1 VIEQQPDVAE
11 QIAKLLR
18 EFKLSAAADEL
29 APRLI
34 DAGHEA
40 ALATIAEVLALEHDA
55 RHERRV
61 ARLRYASKLP
71 DGKTFATFD
80 DKRLPRPVLRKL
92 RELERGDFLDEA
104 INVLAFGLP
113 GVGKSHAIAALGHA
127 LIQRGRTVLWTP
139 TYSLIQDLLAAKR
152 DLELPRKLRK
162 LDNYELVILDDIGY
176 VKQTPEEAEVLF
188 TLLAE
193 RYERRSTAL
202 TSNLVFSEWDRI
214 FKNKMATSAAI
225 DRLVHHSVVVEFDV
239 ASYRAEKAKGRSRPA
254 HEPTTT
260 T

>member
-1 VIEQQPDVAE
+1 MSHELPDHAAL
-11 QIAKLLR
+11 IANLLR
-18 EFKLSAAADEL
+18 EFKLTAAADEL
-29 APRLI
+29 VPRLVS
-34 DAGHEA
+34 AGQDA
-40 ALATIAEVLALEHDA
+40 ALATIAEVLGLEQDA

-61 ARLRYASKLP
+61 ARLRRASKLP
-71 DGKTFATFD
+71 EGKTFETFD
-80 DKRLPRPVLRKL
+80 DKRLPRPVLRQL

-113 GVGKSHAIAALGHA
+113 GVGKSHALAALGHA
-127 LIQRGRTVLWTP
+127 LVQRGRTVLWTP
-139 TYSLIQDLLAAKR
+139 TYSLIQELLAAKR
-152 DLELPRKLRK
+152 DLELPRMLRK

-176 VKQTPEEAEVLF
+176 VKQTAEEAEVLF

-225 DRLVHHSVVVEFDV
+225 DRLVHHSVVIEFDV
-239 ASYRAEKAKGRSRPA
+239 ESFRAEKAKNRGKA
-254 HEPTTT
+254 A
-260 T
+260 